1 MIDLTVEK
9 LPSCDELCPHQS
21 VDNKAW
27 FRFYENWTIKQLLE
41 KHLDSP
47 RVSRFKAR
55 ISELLVEP
63 PEITLWKK

>member
-1 MIDLTVEK
+1 L
-9 LPSCDELCPHQS
+9 HQS

-27 FRFYENWTIKQLLE
+27 FRFYENWTSKQLLE
-41 KHLDSP
+41 KHLESP
-47 RVSRFKAR
+47 HISRFKAR